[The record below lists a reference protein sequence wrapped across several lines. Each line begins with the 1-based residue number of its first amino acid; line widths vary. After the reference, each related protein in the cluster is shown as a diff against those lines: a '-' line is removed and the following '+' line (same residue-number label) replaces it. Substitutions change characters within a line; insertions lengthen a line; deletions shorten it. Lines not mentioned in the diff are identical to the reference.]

1 MMVCSAIAPAGGR
14 AQAGTTDYTELQ
26 AYLQLTGDQLQALRQ
41 IERQQD
47 ADLQPMYQ
55 LIYDKMAQ
63 VTALLGS
70 GSGDA
75 TQIGQLEID
84 IVHLRGQ
91 LSVAGRPYRQQ
102 SFAVLTADQQLKL
115 PVLVQSLILTNMA
128 SKAVTLHLID
138 NPNLPGAV
146 TP

>member
-1 MMVCSAIAPAGGR
+1 MAPVGGR
-14 AQAGTTDYTELQ
+14 AQPGPTDYTELQ
-26 AYLQLTGDQLQALRQ
+26 AYLQLTDDQLQALRQ
-41 IERQQD
+41 IERQQNGE
-47 ADLQPMYQ
+47 LQALYQ
-55 LIYDKMAQ
+55 AIYAKEAQ
-63 VTALLGS
+63 VKTLLGS

-75 TQIGQLEID
+75 TGIGQLEID

-91 LSVAGRPYRQQ
+91 LSVAARPYRQQ

-115 PVLVQSLILTNMA
+115 PALVQSLILNNLA